1 MEVIRQTGLPMG
13 ILEDVSIESIS
24 VPICDE
30 DMIVIVT
37 DGILDAFAAVG
48 DREQALAA
56 YIATLDTT
64 NPQELADS
72 IREEALFPLTG
83 KPGMI

>member
-1 MEVIRQTGLPMG
+1 
-13 ILEDVSIESIS
+13 
-24 VPICDE
+24 
-30 DMIVIVT
+30 MIVMVT

-72 IREEALFPLTG
+72 IREEALFHSDGEARDDMTVMAG
-83 KPGMI
+83 RVWKSY